1 MPVLVPV
8 VRSHCRTRAI
18 VGKNFERQF
27 KRRDESKVNAIGG
40 AMRDVALNR
49 AFSNIGAI

>member
-8 VRSHCRTRAI
+8 VRSLCRTRAI
-18 VGKNFERQF
+18 VGERFERQF

-40 AMRDVALNR
+40 AMRNMALNR
-49 AFSNIGAI
+49 VFSNNGAI